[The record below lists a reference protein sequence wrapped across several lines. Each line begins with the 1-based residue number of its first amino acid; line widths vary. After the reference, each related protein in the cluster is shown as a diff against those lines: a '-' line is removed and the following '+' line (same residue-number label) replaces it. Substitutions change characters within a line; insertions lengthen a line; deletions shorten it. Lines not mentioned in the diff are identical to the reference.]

1 MFDGINLQSI
11 TMYSFLFIYI
21 GLNTFFTL
29 ISFYLFLQLIILSLK
44 NYKGKIFLGNGGNIF
59 LSFIVS
65 FMIIKSYNFGNFENA
80 ENGFFT
86 VMFTWFRFDKTF
98 FY

>member
-1 MFDGINLQSI
+1 MFGLLIDENLIISELKFNFINKTIYLKSFSLIFTAICILILINALNMFDGINLQSI

-44 NYKGKIFLGNGGNIF
+44 NYKGKIF
-59 LSFIVS
+59 
-65 FMIIKSYNFGNFENA
+65 
-80 ENGFFT
+80 
-86 VMFTWFRFDKTF
+86 FR
-98 FY
+98 